1 MKTIT
6 LGLLVMLLGE
16 SGTTTAIEASI
27 DSATKQLLKDT
38 AKPVVQR
45 AVRKRV
51 HVAAESI
58 EKAKNLRESIDK
70 ASAALEEQV
79 LDSAEESAERQL
91 KEVVPGQAK
100 KEVEAAENGLAQAKA
115 IKGQVKNAP
124 KSARDSAKAVKKKA
138 KQEVA
143 EQVLESMR

>member
-16 SGTTTAIEASI
+16 SGTTTATEASI
-27 DSATKQLLKDT
+27 DSTTKQFLKDT
-38 AKPVVQR
+38 AKPAAQR
-45 AVRKRV
+45 AARKQV

-58 EKAKNLRESIDK
+58 EKAKNLRESIDR

-91 KEVVPGQAK
+91 KGAVPDQAK
-100 KEVEAAENGLAQAKA
+100 KGAETAEKGLAQAEA

-124 KSARDSAKAVKKKA
+124 KSAGNTMNAVKKKA
-138 KQEVA
+138 RREATEKT
-143 EQVLESMR
+143 LESMR

>member
-16 SGTTTAIEASI
+16 SGTTTATEVSI

-38 AKPVVQR
+38 AKPLLLR
-45 AVRKRV
+45 AARKRV

-70 ASAALEEQV
+70 ASAALEEQI

-100 KEVEAAENGLAQAKA
+100 A
-115 IKGQVKNAP
+115 IKSQVKNVP
-124 KSARDSAKAVKKKA
+124 KSARNTAKAVKKKA

-143 EQVLESMR
+143 EKVLESMR